1 MGTTKVGQT
10 RVVMQQRIGQL
21 KIQEPKRSPIE
32 YGQVHP
38 HPRIMMATHLQ
49 LLPT

>member
-38 HPRIMMATHLQ
+38 RIMMAMHLQ